1 MSTQFQTM
9 RDLKRKTYR
18 EAFVRSQINVGI
30 PFQVRA
36 LREKKGWKQA
46 QLAEASGMLQPR
58 ISAIERP
65 GGSKLNLET
74 LLRLA
79 GAFDVGL
86 VVRFAPFSEMVRW
99 AEEFSPDT
107 FQVPSFTQEQEAE
120 AEFESRETIAPA
132 LLTGTL
138 NTTLLDQVMASRQ
151 PSHSSAEQMWKSLEG
166 KGLQLLTIPDAVIG
180 AQKGGGLLRGAL
192 SGYSS

>member
-36 LREKKGWKQA
+36 LREKKGWKQT

-65 GGSKLNLET
+65 GESKLNLET

-86 VVRFAPFSEMVRW
+86 VVRFAPFSQMLRW

-107 FQVPSFTQEQEAE
+107 FQVPSFTQEQELE
-120 AEFESRETIAPA
+120 AEGEGAETTTADLAAQFERTKLSELVTESAYA
-132 LLTGTL
+132 G
-138 NTTLLDQVMASRQ
+138 
-151 PSHSSAEQMWKSLEG
+151 PSPTERLRKSLEG
-166 KGLQLLTIPDAVIG
+166 QGQQAPNRMPILIG
-180 AQKGGGLLRGAL
+180 AQKLGGLFSADL
-192 SGYSS
+192 SGHIS